1 MLYYVSDQAIESGD
15 GSLANPFRTL
25 EEATAVVKEGDQIMV
40 RPGSYTFHISEDL
53 LLSAG
58 VAGHFGIPVSA
69 KTTSDSAKDEKR
81 PPFRNGNSIDQFGT
95 NLEVEVLHS
104 DLMLTGCDAISFP
117 FEASLF
123 LVKSIFVRGDI
134 IWFSELYTGRLI
146 ELDSAY
152 GIYRKIPAWTMTSM
166 QSIDLTMDA
175 NLAGLARTT
184 CTLLTILSKSSAKNP
199 EVTCDSLNN
208 QVNPHLKKIGI
219 TMRMTPKNLKF
230 IQDKKFYPLEEVL
243 YQVNTAPIELVNEV
257 FSNETK

>member
-1 MLYYVSDQAIESGD
+1 MLYYVSDQVTESGD
-15 GSLANPFRTL
+15 GSLANPFRTI
-25 EEATAVVKEGDQIMV
+25 EEATAVAKEGDQIIL
-40 RPGSYTFHISEDL
+40 RPGSYSFHTDEDL
-53 LLSAG
+53 LLTAG
-58 VAGHFGIPVSA
+58 AAGQLGIPVSA
-69 KTTSDSAKDEKR
+69 KATSDSAEEENRRK
-81 PPFRNGNSIDQFGT
+81 FRNGNGIDQFST
-95 NLEVEVLHS
+95 QLEVEVLHS

-117 FEASLF
+117 FEDSLF
-123 LVKSIFVRGDI
+123 LVKGIFIRGDM

-146 ELDSAY
+146 ELDLVY